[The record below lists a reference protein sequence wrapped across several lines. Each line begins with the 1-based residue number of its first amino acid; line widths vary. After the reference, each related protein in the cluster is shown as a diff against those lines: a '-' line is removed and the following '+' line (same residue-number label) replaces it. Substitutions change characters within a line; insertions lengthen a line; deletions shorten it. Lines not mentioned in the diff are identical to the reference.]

1 MDGKKEFLSTIN
13 HEIRTPLTSIKG
25 FAETILGS
33 YDKLTDEQK
42 KKFINIIKEQSIRL
56 INLVENALNA
66 ADSDVE
72 YNNLVF
78 KKTDINDILTKSVDV
93 IKVNYENFIFEKN
106 FSSPLFSSLDKDA
119 LEQIFINILDNACK
133 YSNNSNIVKIKTY
146 SKENKNFISIKNY
159 GEIIEDSEKEKI
171 FDKFYRT
178 QNYLTS
184 KSQGSGLGLFIVKNL
199 ITKMNGKIQINCNK
213 KEKSVEFLINFPV
226 FILEDFTKLSHKNLE
241 GVKNV

>member
-1 MDGKKEFLSTIN
+1 MDNKKEFLSTIN

-33 YDKLTDEQK
+33 YDKLNDEQK
-42 KKFINIIKEQSIRL
+42 KKFLNIIKEQSIRL

-72 YNNLVF
+72 YNSLVF
-78 KKTDINDILTKSVDV
+78 KKTDINEILLKSIDV
-93 IKVNYENFIFEKN
+93 VKVNYKDFIFKKN
-106 FSSPLFSSLDKDA
+106 LSPSLFSSLDKDA

-133 YSNNSNIVKIKTY
+133 YSNGSNVAEIKTY
-146 SKENKNFISIKNY
+146 IKGGKNYISVKNY
-159 GEIIEDSEKEKI
+159 GEIIEESEKEKI

-178 QNYLTS
+178 QTYLTS
-184 KSQGSGLGLFIVKNL
+184 KTQGSGLGLFIVKNL
-199 ITKMNGKIQINCNK
+199 VLKMNGEIEVKCNE
-213 KEKSVEFLINFPV
+213 KEKSVEFLIGFPV
-226 FILEDFTKLSHKNLE
+226 FVLEDFTKLSAIKTE